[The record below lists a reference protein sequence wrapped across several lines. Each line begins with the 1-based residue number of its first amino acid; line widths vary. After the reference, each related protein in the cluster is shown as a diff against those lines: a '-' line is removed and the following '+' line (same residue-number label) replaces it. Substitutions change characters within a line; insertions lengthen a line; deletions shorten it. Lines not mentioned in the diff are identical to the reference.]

1 MTPKRNPW
9 GYSRSPAMYKQALRG
24 RAVDAGAL
32 AAHVVKLAAEADPR
46 GAVSLMSEG
55 SAP

>member
-32 AAHVVKLAAEADPR
+32 AAHVVKLAAEADPGVPSR
-46 GAVSLMSEG
+46 
-55 SAP
+55 